1 MSFNGAPVM
10 AASVVAVDVGKNKA
24 ALSVTSPDRQRLFG
38 PTDFAMTA
46 PALAAVLQR
55 VCAVLP
61 VGPVK
66 VGVEAAGHYHRPLLG
81 SRVWPVAWEVL
92 ELNPARVSEQRR
104 VQGRRRVKTDAID
117 LEAITELVLTG
128 HGIPV
133 RPRAAAVTDLTGWAL
148 HRGRRVQVRTAVK
161 NQLLGQLDRCF
172 PGLTAVVPD
181 VLGTKVGRLV
191 AAEFADPHRLV
202 ALGVARFVRFA
213 AHRGLRVRRSTT
225 DRMVAAARAALPAPE
240 AKVARQVLAEDLVLL
255 NCLDAQIAAAEVKLA
270 RLLSDTPF
278 APLTTVPGW
287 GTVRAAN
294 YGAAVGDLDRWPGAR
309 QLYRASGLSPAQYES
324 AGKRR
329 DGSISREGSV
339 QLRRAL
345 IDLGIGLWHADPAA
359 RRYGQQLRARGKKGG
374 VIGCAMANRANKIA
388 YALVRDQSGYDAAR
402 WI

>member
-10 AASVVAVDVGKNKA
+10 AATVVAVDVGKSKA
-24 ALSVTSPDRQRLFG
+24 ALSVTGADRHRLFG
-38 PTDFAMTA
+38 PAEFAMTA

-61 VGPVK
+61 AAPVT

-81 SRVWPVAWEVL
+81 LGVWPAGWEVV
-92 ELNPARVSEQRR
+92 ELSPARVSEQRR

-117 LEAITELVLTG
+117 LEAITELVLAG
-128 HGIPV
+128 HGVPMTA
-133 RPRAAAVTDLTGWAL
+133 RAAAVTELTGWTM
-148 HRGRRVQVRTAVK
+148 HRGRRVLARTAVK

-181 VLGTKVGRLV
+181 VLGTQVGRLV

-213 AHRGLRVRRSTT
+213 ANRGLRVRRSTT
-225 DRMVAAARAALPAPE
+225 DRLVAAARAALPAPE
-240 AKVARQVLAEDLVLL
+240 ADVARQVLAEDLMLL
-255 NCLDAQIAAAEVKLA
+255 SCLDAQVAAAEIKLA
-270 RLLSDTPF
+270 QLLPDTPF

-294 YGAAVGDLDRWPGAR
+294 YAAAVGDLDRWPGAR

-324 AGKRR
+324 AGRRR
-329 DGSISREGSV
+329 DGGISREGSV
-339 QLRRAL
+339 ALRRAL
-345 IDLGIGLWHADPAA
+345 IDLGIGLWRSDPAA

-374 VIGCAMANRANKIA
+374 VIGCAMAHRANKIA
-388 YALVRDQSGYDAAR
+388 YALVRDQCSYNPDR
-402 WI
+402 WA